1 MEDYQMVDLYPFDD
15 FLYDDYLQ
23 LGNMQDHDS

>member
-1 MEDYQMVDLYPFDD
+1 MEDYQMVDLYTFDD